1 MTAPSPPAEAPL
13 LAALD
18 WLRKQPDVRY
28 AEVRFVDA
36 GSEHLRVR
44 DGRPEQVG
52 TESSRGVGIRVL
64 GAKTWGFACSAD
76 TTEGALVATA
86 ARALSIARASAAV
99 AQAAVPFPEQ
109 PASRGT
115 YETRVGS
122 DPFAV
127 SLETKLAALDSPVR
141 ALRAGDSRLVSAE
154 AWMDWTRQTKRLLTT
169 EGTDVTQRFTYGA
182 CGMHVFAL
190 GEGGISQRRSYP
202 CWQGGDGFQA
212 GWERIGTLDLM
223 GHVDRVKD
231 EALALLSAPPCPAG
245 TRTLLLESSQ
255 VGLQIHESCG
265 HPTELDRALGS
276 EISLAGGSFLQPS
289 LLGKLRYGSPLVT
302 LVADATSEG
311 GNGTFGWDD
320 EGVPAGRR
328 PLVDRGL
335 FVDYLSSRET
345 AAALG
350 RGSTGTMRAEAWNR
364 PPIIRMV
371 NVSLEAGDAGTLEDL
386 VADTPDG
393 ILVATDRS
401 WSIDDIRLN
410 FQFSCEIAWEIQRGK
425 RTRILRDPFYTGI
438 TPRFWNSCDAV
449 CGPEEWRLWGITSCG
464 KGDPMQIMHVG
475 HGAAPAR
482 FRDVTVGS
490 AS

>member
-1 MTAPSPPAEAPL
+1 
-13 LAALD
+13 
-18 WLRKQPDVRY
+18 
-28 AEVRFVDA
+28 
-36 GSEHLRVR
+36 
-44 DGRPEQVG
+44 
-52 TESSRGVGIRVL
+52 
-64 GAKTWGFACSAD
+64 
-76 TTEGALVATA
+76 
-86 ARALSIARASAAV
+86 
-99 AQAAVPFPEQ
+99 
-109 PASRGT
+109 
-115 YETRVGS
+115 
-122 DPFAV
+122 
-127 SLETKLAALDSPVR
+127 
-141 ALRAGDSRLVSAE
+141 
-154 AWMDWTRQTKRLLTT
+154 
-169 EGTDVTQRFTYGA
+169 
-182 CGMHVFAL
+182 
-190 GEGGISQRRSYP
+190 
-202 CWQGGDGFQA
+202 
-212 GWERIGTLDLM
+212 
-223 GHVDRVKD
+223 
-231 EALALLSAPPCPAG
+231 
-245 TRTLLLESSQ
+245 
-255 VGLQIHESCG
+255 
-265 HPTELDRALGS
+265 
-276 EISLAGGSFLQPS
+276 
-289 LLGKLRYGSPLVT
+289 VT

-371 NVSLEAGDAGTLEDL
+371 NVSLEPGDAGTLEDL
-386 VADTPDG
+386 VADTSDG

-410 FQFSCEIAWEIQRGK
+410 FQFSCEIAWEIKGGK

-449 CGPEEWRLWGITSCG
+449 CGLDEWRLWGITSCG